1 MSETPTPYGS
11 SITQRVETVEQQIL
25 QVTAVQA
32 QNTQTISAL
41 IHAVDQLRSG
51 VDAHFVA
58 VEARLAGMENQLA
71 ALNRSNQLLAEL
83 LTSRLPPPKE

>member
-11 SITQRVETVEQQIL
+11 SITQRVEAVEQQITHIADM
-25 QVTAVQA
+25 QE
-32 QNTQTISAL
+32 QNTNAISAL

-51 VDAHFVA
+51 VDAHFIA